1 MSTTGYWLPFA
12 RSHRCGDV
20 DTKRVG
26 ETVRLMGWV
35 ARVRDLGGVRFIDL
49 RDRYG
54 RVQLVAD
61 AADRELDAVTSPL
74 RMEDVIAVEGVVR
87 ARPAEMVRDDSPS
100 GGVEVAV
107 SRVVVLNRSEVIPFG
122 IADEVKASE
131 ELRLK
136 YRYLDLRRRPLKE
149 NIETRHRVLLAIRNF
164 LSARDFLEIET
175 PMLVRATPEGARDYL
190 VPSRLHPGSFYA
202 LPQSPQ
208 LYKQILMVAGF
219 DRYFQ
224 IARCFRDE
232 DLRADRQPEHTQIDM
247 EMSFVEEKDV
257 FALVEDLMTEVF
269 RAGADVE
276 LATPFRVMSYR
287 EAIATYGIDKPDLR
301 LGMEIRGLGEYFAGT
316 GFRVIRQALDSGGEV
331 RGFVVRD
338 GARLVKRDVD
348 ELEAVAK
355 AAGAGGLLSLRRNGA
370 RLAGVAAKFL
380 GEAVEERVI
389 AGCGMQDGDLLLALV
404 GGTPEINVILGKLR
418 IDAGRRLGLDQG
430 SAFEFLWVNEFP
442 LFERDEVG
450 GGYVPCHHLFSMPFE
465 EDIQHLESDP
475 LRVRAHLYDLVC
487 NGMELASGSIRI
499 HNRAL
504 QERVMAVTGITKE
517 DAARRFGFLL
527 GALEYGAPPHGGIAP
542 GVDRLIMTMVGA
554 PSIRDV
560 IAFPKTQKATSLM
573 DDAPSPVDPEQL
585 RDLHIEIRPD
595 PEKGRKPRAEND
607 S

>member
-12 RSHRCGDV
+12 RSHRCGDL
-20 DTKRVG
+20 DASTAG
-26 ETVRLMGWV
+26 AAVRLMGWV
-35 ARVRDLGGVRFIDL
+35 ARVRDLGGVRFIEL

-54 RVQLVAD
+54 RVQLVVD
-61 AADRELDAVTSPL
+61 AADKDLDTVTAGL
-74 RMEDVIAVEGVVR
+74 RMEDVIAVEGTVR
-87 ARPAEMVRDDSPS
+87 ARPREMVRDDTPA
-100 GGVEVAV
+100 GAIEVTL
-107 SRVVVLNRSEVIPFG
+107 SRVVVLNRSQVIPFN
-122 IADEVKASE
+122 IADDVKASE

-224 IARCFRDE
+224 IARCLRDE
-232 DLRADRQPEHTQIDM
+232 DLRADRQPEHTQIDI
-247 EMSFVEEKDV
+247 EMSFVEEKNV
-257 FALVEDLMTEVF
+257 FELVEALMTEVF
-269 RAGADVE
+269 RAGVGVE
-276 LATPFRVMSYR
+276 IKAPFRVMPYR

-301 LGMEIRGLGEYFAGT
+301 LGMEIRPLGDLFAGT
-316 GFRVIRQALDSGGEV
+316 EFRVIRQVLDGGGEV
-331 RGFVVRD
+331 RGFVVKD

-348 ELEAVAK
+348 ELESLAK
-355 AAGAGGLLSLRRNGA
+355 AAGAGGLLSLRRDGA

-380 GEAVEERVI
+380 GPAIETRVI
-389 AGCGMQDGDLLLALV
+389 EGCGMQEGDLLLALV
-404 GGTPEINVILGKLR
+404 GKTPDINLILGKLR
-418 IDAGRRLGLDQG
+418 IDAGRRLGLDSG
-430 SAFEFLWVNEFP
+430 DAFEFLWVNEFP
-442 LFERDEVG
+442 LFERDEQ
-450 GGYVPCHHLFSMPFE
+450 GGYAPCHHLFSMPFE
-465 EDIQHLESDP
+465 EDVQYLESDP

-499 HNRAL
+499 HNREL
-504 QERVMAVTGITKE
+504 QERVMAVTGISKD

-527 GALEYGAPPHGGIAP
+527 DALEYGAPPHGGIAP

-585 RDLHIEIRPD
+585 RDLHIRIVPPKE
-595 PEKGRKPRAEND
+595 
-607 S
+607 

>member
-12 RSHRCGDV
+12 RSHRCCDLNPALAGQ
-20 DTKRVG
+20 
-26 ETVRLMGWV
+26 TVRLMGWV
-35 ARVRDLGGVRFIDL
+35 ARLRDLGGVRFVEL

-54 RVQLVAD
+54 RVQLVVD
-61 AADRELDAVTSPL
+61 AAQAELGELAASL
-74 RMEDVIAVEGVVR
+74 RMEDVIAVEGEVR
-87 ARPAEMVRDDSPS
+87 ARPADMVRGDSPA
-100 GGVEVAV
+100 GAIEVAV
-107 SRVVVLNRSEVIPFG
+107 TRLVVLNRSEVIPFN
-122 IADEVKASE
+122 IADDVKASE

-136 YRYLDLRRRPLKE
+136 YRYLDLRRQPMQD
-149 NIETRHRVLLAIRNF
+149 NIRTRHRVLLAIRNF
-164 LSARDFLEIET
+164 MSARDFYEIET

-224 IARCFRDE
+224 IARCMRDE
-232 DLRADRQPEHTQIDM
+232 DLRADRQPEHTQIDI
-247 EMSFVEEKDV
+247 EMSFVEERDV
-257 FALVEDLMTEVF
+257 FALVEDLMKDIF
-269 RAGADVE
+269 RTGTGVE
-276 LATPFRVMSYR
+276 LKTPFRIIPYR

-301 LGMEIRGLGEYFAGT
+301 LGMEIRALGEMFAGT
-316 GFRVIRQALDSGGEV
+316 EFRVIRQALDGGGEV
-331 RGFVVRD
+331 RGFVVPD

-348 ELEAVAK
+348 ELEAIAK
-355 AAGAGGLLSLRRNGA
+355 AAGAGGLLSLRRNGS

-380 GEAVEERVI
+380 GEAIETRI
-389 AGCGMQDGDLLLALV
+389 IDGCGMEDGALLLALV
-404 GGTPEINVILGKLR
+404 GNAPGINVILGKLR
-418 IDAGRRLGLDQG
+418 IEAGRRLGLDRG
-430 SAFEFLWVNEFP
+430 GDFEFLWVNEFP
-442 LFERDEVG
+442 LFERDEER
-450 GGYVPCHHLFSMPFE
+450 GGYTPCHHLFSMPFE

-499 HNRAL
+499 HNREL

-527 GALEYGAPPHGGIAP
+527 DALEFGAPPHGGIAP

-573 DDAPSPVDPEQL
+573 DDAPSPVDPGQL
-585 RDLHIEIRPD
+585 RDLHIEVI
-595 PEKGRKPRAEND
+595 PEPEDGR
-607 S
+607 

>member
-20 DTKRVG
+20 NASLQGKAVH
-26 ETVRLMGWV
+26 LMGWV

-54 RVQLVAD
+54 RVQLVVDD
-61 AADRELDAVTSPL
+61 AAPRDLAETSASL
-74 RMEDVIAVEGVVR
+74 RMEDVIAVEGTVR
-87 ARPAEMVRDDSPS
+87 ARPKEMVRDDTPA
-100 GGVEVAV
+100 GAVEVAV
-107 SRVVVLNRSEVIPFG
+107 SKLVVLNRSEVIPFN

-164 LSARDFLEIET
+164 LSGRNFLEIET

-224 IARCFRDE
+224 IARCLRDE

-257 FALVEDLMTEVF
+257 FELVESLMKEVF
-269 RAGADVE
+269 RAGAGVE
-276 LATPFRVMSYR
+276 IATPFAAMPYR
-287 EAIATYGIDKPDLR
+287 EAIARYGIDKPDLR
-301 LGMEIRGLGEYFAGT
+301 LGMEILALGEYFAGT
-316 GFRVIRQALDSGGEV
+316 EFRVIRQSLEQGGEV
-331 RGFVVRD
+331 RGFVVKE

-348 ELEAVAK
+348 ELEAAAK
-355 AAGAGGLLSLRRNGA
+355 EAGAGGLLSLRRNGA

-380 GEAVEERVI
+380 GEAVETRI
-389 AGCGMQDGDLLLALV
+389 IDGCGMEEGDLLLALV
-404 GGTPEINVILGKLR
+404 GRTPEINVILGKLR
-418 IDAGRRLGLDQG
+418 IEVGHRLGLDRTPG
-430 SAFEFLWVNEFP
+430 YRFLWVNEFP
-442 LFERDEVG
+442 LFEKDEA
-450 GGYVPCHHLFSMPFE
+450 GGYAPCHHLFSMPFE
-465 EDIQHLESDP
+465 EDIQYLESEP

-499 HNRAL
+499 HNREL
-504 QERVMAVTGITKE
+504 QERVMAVTGITKD

-527 GALEYGAPPHGGIAP
+527 DALEYGAPPHGGIAP

-585 RDLHIEIRPD
+585 RDLHIEIRP
-595 PEKGRKPRAEND
+595 PRE
-607 S
+607 

>member
-20 DTKRVG
+20 NASLTG
-26 ETVRLMGWV
+26 TGVRLMGWV
-35 ARVRDLGGVRFIDL
+35 ARVRDLGGLRFIDL

-54 RVQLVAD
+54 RVQLVVDD
-61 AADRELDAVTSPL
+61 AGAGDLAGISAGL
-74 RMEDVIAVEGVVR
+74 RMEDVIAVEGTVR
-87 ARPAEMVRDDSPS
+87 ARPREMVREDSPA
-100 GGVEVAV
+100 GAIEVAL
-107 SRVVVLNRSEVIPFG
+107 SRLVVLNRSEVIPFN

-164 LSARDFLEIET
+164 LSKREFLEIET

-224 IARCFRDE
+224 IARCLRDE

-257 FALVEDLMTEVF
+257 FELVEPLMAEVF
-269 RAGADVE
+269 RVGVGAE
-276 LATPFRVMSYR
+276 IATPFRVMPYR
-287 EAIATYGIDKPDLR
+287 DAIATYGIDKPDLR
-301 LGMEIRGLGEYFAGT
+301 LGMEIRAMGDFFAGT
-316 GFRVIRQALDSGGEV
+316 EFRVIRSALEGGGEV
-331 RGFVVRD
+331 RGFVVKD
-338 GARLVKRDVD
+338 GTRLVKRDVD
-348 ELEAVAK
+348 ELEASAR

-370 RLAGVAAKFL
+370 RLAGVAARFL
-380 GEAVEERVI
+380 GEAIETRI
-389 AGCGMQDGDLLLALV
+389 IDGCGMADGDLLLALV
-404 GGTPEINVILGKLR
+404 GKTPDINIILGKLR
-418 IDAGRRLGLDQG
+418 IDVGHRLGLDAREG
-430 SAFEFLWVNEFP
+430 YEFVWVNEFP
-442 LFERDEVG
+442 LFERNEET

-465 EDIQHLESDP
+465 EDIQYLESDP
-475 LRVRAHLYDLVC
+475 LCVRAHLYDLVC

-499 HNRAL
+499 HNRDL

-527 GALEYGAPPHGGIAP
+527 DALEYGAPPHGGIAP

-573 DDAPSPVDPEQL
+573 DDAPSPVEPDQL
-585 RDLHIEIRPD
+585 RDLHIRVVPPKE
-595 PEKGRKPRAEND
+595 
-607 S
+607 